1 MPSYIMSRFKKKKKV
16 TRHVKRQKPQFEK
29 TDSTTLGMADMLE
42 LSNQE
47 FKTTIINMLRILTD
61 KVDSM
66 LEQMSKV
73 SREKF

>member
-1 MPSYIMSRFKKKKKV
+1 MTGM
-16 TRHVKRQKPQFEK
+16 
-29 TDSTTLGMADMLE
+29 LGIVDG
-42 LSNQE
+42 E

>member
-1 MPSYIMSRFKKKKKV
+1 MSIISQFLKKHTQLKE
-16 TRHVKRQKPQFEK
+16 TEH
-29 TDSTTLGMADMLE
+29 ALE
-42 LSNQE
+42 LDMTGMLGIVDGE